1 MLRSAHFVARPSIV
15 SQLNVNDGWP
25 PAAIQWRFGKSK
37 RVKEDEEEEEEEEKK
52 DDESE
57 GVQERWS
64 TNSVSDRELTGE
76 HTSSLIITIM
86 IIMIIMIMIIVML
99 MRRR

>member
-37 RVKEDEEEEEEEEKK
+37 RVKEDEEEEKDKEEEEEKK
-52 DDESE
+52 DKEE
-57 GVQERWS
+57 EEKM
-64 TNSVSDRELTGE
+64 T
-76 HTSSLIITIM
+76 
-86 IIMIIMIMIIVML
+86 
-99 MRRR
+99 RRRRRRRTKKEKKVEEKL

>member
-37 RVKEDEEEEEEEEKK
+37 RVKEEEDQKEEEK
-52 DDESE
+52 E
-57 GVQERWS
+57 GEEKVKKE
-64 TNSVSDRELTGE
+64 
-76 HTSSLIITIM
+76 
-86 IIMIIMIMIIVML
+86 
-99 MRRR
+99 